1 MGDSELL
8 NYLFFIIFSKHIS
21 EPAHLVFIAVR
32 KTHLWSVWHQE
43 RLVANLFRAGFTRWN
58 FPGLFTMVHR
68 ET

>member
-21 EPAHLVFIAVR
+21 EPAHLVFITVR
-32 KTHLWSVWHQE
+32 KTQE
-43 RLVANLFRAGFTRWN
+43 MLVANLFRAGFTKWS

-68 ET
+68 DT